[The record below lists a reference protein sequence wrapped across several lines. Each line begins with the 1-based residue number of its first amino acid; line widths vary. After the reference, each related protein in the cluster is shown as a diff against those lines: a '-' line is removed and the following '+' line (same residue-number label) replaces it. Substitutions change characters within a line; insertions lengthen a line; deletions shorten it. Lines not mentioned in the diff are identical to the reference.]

1 MRTFASSAA
10 LCGEIS
16 SLSSKFPRN
25 QLRWLPRHETIVRNT
40 ALMTKF
46 CHPLEEIANAITHGI
61 GLLLSIAGFVV
72 LLVLAALRGTA
83 WHIVACSIYG
93 ATLICLYTAST
104 LYHAVISPRV
114 KRALRIFDHSAIY
127 LLIAGTY
134 TPFLLVS
141 LRGPWGWSLFG
152 VVWGLALA
160 GVLFKF
166 WFVERFAMLSTAV
179 YIAMGWLVLI
189 AAKPVITHL
198 SLTAI
203 IWLLAGGLAY
213 TGGVIFFAAKRIPY
227 SHAIWHLFVLAGS
240 ICHYFAVFS
249 TVIPPRV

>member
-1 MRTFASSAA
+1 M
-10 LCGEIS
+10 I
-16 SLSSKFPRN
+16 K
-25 QLRWLPRHETIVRNT
+25 LRHS
-40 ALMTKF
+40 
-46 CHPLEEIANAITHGI
+46 LEEIANAITHGI

-72 LLVLAALRGTA
+72 LLVLATLRGTA

-93 ATLICLYTAST
+93 ATLICLYAAST
-104 LYHAVISPRV
+104 LYHAVISRRV

-152 VVWGLALA
+152 VIWGLALA

-166 WFVERFAMLSTAV
+166 WFVERFAILSTAV
-179 YIAMGWLVLI
+179 YIAMGWLVVI

-198 SLTAI
+198 RLTAI

-240 ICHYFAVFS
+240 ICHYFAVLS
-249 TVIPPRV
+249 TVIPPRI

>member
-1 MRTFASSAA
+1 M
-10 LCGEIS
+10 I
-16 SLSSKFPRN
+16 K
-25 QLRWLPRHETIVRNT
+25 LRHS
-40 ALMTKF
+40 
-46 CHPLEEIANAITHGI
+46 LEEIANAITHGI

-93 ATLICLYTAST
+93 ATLICLYAAST
-104 LYHAVISPRV
+104 LYHAVISRRV

-152 VVWGLALA
+152 VIWGLALA

-166 WFVERFAMLSTAV
+166 WFVERFAILSTAV
-179 YIAMGWLVLI
+179 YIAMGWLVVI

-198 SLTAI
+198 RLTAI

-240 ICHYFAVFS
+240 ICHYFAVLS
-249 TVIPPRV
+249 TVIPPRI